1 MEKVAIN
8 LYVNQDK
15 RLSLEL
21 IKIIGSLNS
30 DVLKDIIVYI
40 QFTKF
45 LRNSPKILVIL
56 EYLFSHNTTDGY

>member
-30 DVLKDIIVYI
+30 DVLNDITVYI
-40 QFTKF
+40 QF
-45 LRNSPKILVIL
+45 S
-56 EYLFSHNTTDGY
+56 